1 MSYPAWSTVEIRR
14 STNEAFQKADDD
26 WSREL
31 FNRFGNNA
39 CDARYTKLGR
49 GEPGSRL
56 RELHDARDAAQKSWA
71 DARGLNS

>member
-1 MSYPAWSTVEIRR
+1 MSYPAYSTVEIRR
-14 STNEAFQKADDD
+14 STNETFRKADND

-49 GEPGSRL
+49 GEPGSRASCTTHAML
-56 RELHDARDAAQKSWA
+56 RRRLGPTLA
-71 DARGLNS
+71 D